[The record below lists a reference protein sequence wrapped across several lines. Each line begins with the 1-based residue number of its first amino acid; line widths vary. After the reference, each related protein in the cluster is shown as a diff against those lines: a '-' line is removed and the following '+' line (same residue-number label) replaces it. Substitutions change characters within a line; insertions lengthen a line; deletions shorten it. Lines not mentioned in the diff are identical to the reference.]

1 MSASTEPHPAPEVIK
16 LSIEDDEG
24 VRATYP
30 IIHEQIRVGR
40 SEENEVCL
48 AQRNI
53 SREHALL
60 VAQPDSRRVCVHDLH
75 SYTGIKLNG
84 KRIFESCYLNLGD
97 YLEIGGYVI
106 SLDID
111 GVDSYSD
118 ANRQSQAIL
127 RSEVEALPQDQH
139 AKLVVVSNNLAGREY
154 YLNRVEMLI
163 GREQSENDLVINH
176 RSISRNHAKIVW
188 KNNEFTIFDLSSA
201 NGVLIGGSPFGAAR
215 LVKGSIIQMGH
226 VKLRYVAPGEDY
238 TFNPVDVEVTSL
250 DEPQLGRRVI
260 GAILVF
266 VTIFFL
272 SRQLISSLSSAPSD
286 SNTTEINVVNPP
298 LDSSGVESS
307 DVEEESAREEGNG
320 IVDQRDQSAEG
331 ETQAKQETDA
341 DDRAEA
347 PDQPSE
353 DPSESKEESSPK
365 NPAVAPQTGKEK
377 LAPKSTAQD
386 QPIEEMKAEAK
397 AAEPASK
404 NKSKET
410 VQSKQEAEIERSKES
425 TLKE

>member
-1 MSASTEPHPAPEVIK
+1 MSASTEPNPTPEIIK

-60 VAQPDSRRVCVHDLH
+60 IAEPEVRRVLVHDLN

-84 KRIFESCYLNLGD
+84 KRIFERCHLSLGD

-106 SLDID
+106 SLEMDGVEID
-111 GVDSYSD
+111 GNSQRRS
-118 ANRQSQAIL
+118 QSAL
-127 RSEVEALPQDQH
+127 RSEVEPLPVEHQ

-188 KNNEFTIFDLSSA
+188 KNGEFTIFDLSSA

-215 LVKGSIIQMGH
+215 LVRGSIIQMGH

-238 TFNPVDVEVTSL
+238 TFSPIDVEVTAL
-250 DEPQLGRRVI
+250 DEPSYGRRI
-260 GAILVF
+260 FLATIVF
-266 VTIFFL
+266 ITIFFL
-272 SRQLISSLSSAPSD
+272 SRVVISRFSKNSPTDQQTQVNEISAPLDETKTPLENFEVAPKVQVIDEGEDSQGKTTTDETIEGTTSSESENRVDEVKQTATTPSIVKEVEEKEVPPSLPSTTDEETNQKSD
-286 SNTTEINVVNPP
+286 TSSTTE
-298 LDSSGVESS
+298 
-307 DVEEESAREEGNG
+307 
-320 IVDQRDQSAEG
+320 
-331 ETQAKQETDA
+331 
-341 DDRAEA
+341 
-347 PDQPSE
+347 
-353 DPSESKEESSPK
+353 
-365 NPAVAPQTGKEK
+365 
-377 LAPKSTAQD
+377 
-386 QPIEEMKAEAK
+386 
-397 AAEPASK
+397 
-404 NKSKET
+404 
-410 VQSKQEAEIERSKES
+410 
-425 TLKE
+425 

>member
-1 MSASTEPHPAPEVIK
+1 MSPSTEPNSAPEIIK

-40 SEENEVCL
+40 SEDNEVCL

-60 VAQPDSRRVCVHDLH
+60 VAEPEAHRLVVHDLN

-84 KRIFESCYLNLGD
+84 KRIFERCHLSLGD

-106 SLDID
+106 SLEMD
-111 GVDSYSD
+111 GVEG
-118 ANRQSQAIL
+118 RQEGSRLGQAPL
-127 RSEVEALPQDQH
+127 RVEIEPLPPEHH
-139 AKLVVVSNNLAGREY
+139 AKLVVVSNNLAGREF

-238 TFNPVDVEVTSL
+238 TFSPVDVEVTAL
-250 DEPQLGRRVI
+250 DEPSYGRK
-260 GAILVF
+260 ILAALFVF
-266 VTIFFL
+266 ISIFFL
-272 SRQLISSLSSAPSD
+272 SRVIISYFSENKAVTSIPVTPENTANAPSEEEQSAVEDSEELQKEVTEEAAGDDDQSDKSSDLEAESTQNGVGLELNTDPNKKSDQEDTVDPSSAD
-286 SNTTEINVVNPP
+286 EEQTTE
-298 LDSSGVESS
+298 S
-307 DVEEESAREEGNG
+307 DAGST
-320 IVDQRDQSAEG
+320 DQE
-331 ETQAKQETDA
+331 
-341 DDRAEA
+341 
-347 PDQPSE
+347 
-353 DPSESKEESSPK
+353 
-365 NPAVAPQTGKEK
+365 
-377 LAPKSTAQD
+377 
-386 QPIEEMKAEAK
+386 
-397 AAEPASK
+397 
-404 NKSKET
+404 
-410 VQSKQEAEIERSKES
+410 
-425 TLKE
+425 